1 MADNPNTQNLIN
13 DIADDVTLGKT
24 LVAAYK
30 TGGKAALLALLPD
43 VISAGEK
50 DVADVEAALPE
61 IKAGFKTTEFWL
73 MVALFGGNAVYL
85 KLTGKALPLDLNATL
100 ATLTAIY
107 TVVRG
112 FVKTNPPA
120 AAPSTSAAP
129 ATVTPAPAAT
139 K

>member
-1 MADNPNTQNLIN
+1 MADNPNTQKLIN

-24 LVAAYK
+24 LVAAYR
-30 TGGKAALLALLPD
+30 TGGKSALLALLPD
-43 VISAGEK
+43 VISAGET
-50 DVADVEAALPE
+50 DVADVQAALPE

-100 ATLTAIY
+100 ATLTAVY

-120 AAPSTSAAP
+120 AASVPAAAP
-129 ATVTPAPAAT
+129 ATPAPAAAAS
-139 K
+139 